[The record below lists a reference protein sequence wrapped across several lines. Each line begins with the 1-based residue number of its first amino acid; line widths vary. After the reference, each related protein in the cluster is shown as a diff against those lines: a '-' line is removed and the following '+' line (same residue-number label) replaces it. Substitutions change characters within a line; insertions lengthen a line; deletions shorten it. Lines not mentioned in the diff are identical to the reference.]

1 MCQDA
6 RSVSNRH
13 RTGRGPCNST
23 VIKLPIERIIVRVGF
38 RHCPCRRGFL
48 GDTRIP
54 PVPRRCRTARAS
66 MLDALNMHTSCGSS
80 ISSIKP
86 LRWTFDR
93 ITAYG
98 RRLLPFRAALLC
110 TILAATWVPSVSAAP
125 LDDAAEHYRRYLI
138 EDIERALIGARVL
151 RERIGA
157 GDLEGAKRAWIEA
170 RIGWERSEVFNS
182 GFVPELDQQIDAWP
196 NAINGFH
203 GIEAKLFGTKRIEV
217 VEETDSLVVDLADLR
232 AQVRNIRLT
241 PQRLLNGIARL
252 AFEIGGSKADGG
264 ESRLSGTSLNDMQS
278 NADGIELAYR
288 IIFSAAVEASAPQQ
302 GQAARAINQRLKAD
316 VKVSDLRN
324 LDLEKLCAH
333 SEELIALLQSAA
345 PNIGLSKPTL
355 EEAAQ

>member
-86 LRWTFDR
+86 RRWRFDR

-98 RRLLPFRAALLC
+98 RRLLSLRGALLC
-110 TILAATWVPSVSAAP
+110 TILAATWVPNVSAAP
-125 LDDAAEHYRRYLI
+125 LDDTAEHYRRYLI

-157 GDLEGAKRAWIEA
+157 GDLDGAKRAWIEA
-170 RIGWERSEVFNS
+170 RIGWERSEVFTS

-196 NAINGFH
+196 NAVHGFH
-203 GIEAKLFGTKRIEV
+203 GIEAKLFGASRLDAKT
-217 VEETDSLVVDLADLR
+217 ETDALIAHLAELR
-232 AQVRNIRLT
+232 QQINDIRLT
-241 PQRLLNGIARL
+241 PQQLLNGIARL
-252 AFEIGGSKADGG
+252 PLEIGGNKADAG
-264 ESRLSGTSLNDMQS
+264 ESRPSATALNDMQS
-278 NADGIELAYR
+278 NAVGIELAYR
-288 IIFSAAVEASAPQQ
+288 VIFADAVQAGDPQLA
-302 GQAARAINQRLKAD
+302 QAAQDTIQRLKAA
-316 VKVSDLRN
+316 VKIPDLRR
-324 LDLEKLCAH
+324 LDSEKLRVD
-333 SEELIALLQSAA
+333 SEGLVALLGNAA
-345 PNIGLSKPTL
+345 PKIGLEKPTL
-355 EEAAQ
+355 EETAQ

>member
-1 MCQDA
+1 
-6 RSVSNRH
+6 
-13 RTGRGPCNST
+13 
-23 VIKLPIERIIVRVGF
+23 
-38 RHCPCRRGFL
+38 
-48 GDTRIP
+48 
-54 PVPRRCRTARAS
+54 

-170 RIGWERSEVFNS
+170 RIGWERSEVFTS

-203 GIEAKLFGTKRIEV
+203 GIEAKLFGANRIDV
-217 VEETDSLVVDLADLR
+217 VEETDSLIVHLADLHAQIYTGVLADLR
-232 AQVRNIRLT
+232 RN
-241 PQRLLNGIARL
+241 
-252 AFEIGGSKADGG
+252 D
-264 ESRLSGTSLNDMQS
+264 
-278 NADGIELAYR
+278 LAYVPHITLGMFANNKSEFPQALDEAERLDMNYSCLVDRLHLLKINDQRTR
-288 IIFSAAVEASAPQQ
+288 ILWSREFLV
-302 GQAARAINQRLKAD
+302 
-316 VKVSDLRN
+316 
-324 LDLEKLCAH
+324 
-333 SEELIALLQSAA
+333 
-345 PNIGLSKPTL
+345 T
-355 EEAAQ
+355 